1 MYVLGVVVRG
11 GGSICCFIRGEEGR
25 PFLHFPLELTCRGG
39 KRVGRVGE
47 EYSR

>member
-1 MYVLGVVVRG
+1 MYVCGVGVGG

-25 PFLHFPLELTCRGG
+25 PLSHFPFELTCRGG
-39 KRVGRVGE
+39 KRVGHMEE